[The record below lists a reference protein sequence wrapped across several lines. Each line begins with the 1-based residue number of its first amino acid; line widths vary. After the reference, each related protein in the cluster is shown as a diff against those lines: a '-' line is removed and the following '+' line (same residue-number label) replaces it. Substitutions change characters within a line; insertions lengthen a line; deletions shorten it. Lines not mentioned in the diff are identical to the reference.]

1 MLIEEIRIAPQSSLA
16 GTTVGN
22 SGIHH
27 KFGIMILAIRHAD
40 GSTRFNP
47 EAHEPIQEG
56 DCLIAMGEHVQ
67 LAKLETLATPAAPL
81 RS

>member
-1 MLIEEIRIAPQSSLA
+1 MLIEEIRIAPQSALA
-16 GTTVGN
+16 GTTVGS

-27 KFGIMILAIRHAD
+27 NFGIMILAIRRAN

-47 EAHEPIQEG
+47 EAQEPIEAG
-56 DCLIAMGEHVQ
+56 DCLIAMGETPQ
-67 LAKLETLATPAAPL
+67 LVKLEGLAAQTAA